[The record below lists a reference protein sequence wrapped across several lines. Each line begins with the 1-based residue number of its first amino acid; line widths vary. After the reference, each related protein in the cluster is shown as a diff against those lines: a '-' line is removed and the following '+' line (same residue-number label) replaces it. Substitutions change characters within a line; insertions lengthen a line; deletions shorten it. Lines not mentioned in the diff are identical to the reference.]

1 MHASEIGDQYQ
12 LVVVTLIRYRS
23 SGSDELGLWGNIMPY
38 ANNPTVKV
46 TEVTEE
52 NVKFVVENTDLR

>member
-1 MHASEIGDQYQ
+1 MSHEG
-12 LVVVTLIRYRS
+12 
-23 SGSDELGLWGNIMPY
+23 GSKAVGGTFIDRCGLSTRNKNKCLTWSAIMPY

-46 TEVTEE
+46 TEIGEE

>member
-1 MHASEIGDQYQ
+1 MRIQSTDSRVYKKFTESTFGGGA
-12 LVVVTLIRYRS
+12 
-23 SGSDELGLWGNIMPY
+23 GSDATMPY

-46 TEVTEE
+46 TEVGEE